1 MARTIRIGNA
11 QGFWGDSVDEPVRML
26 ELGHVDYI
34 TMDYLAELT
43 MSIMQRQKL
52 KDPKRGYAYD
62 FVQFI
67 DRVLP
72 TLMEKGTKV
81 IANAGG
87 VNPESCRDALLEVA
101 KKHGVT
107 GLKIGIVTGDDIMGR
122 LDEFREKGEKLANM
136 DTGEGLFDAERQ
148 IMSANV
154 YMPTNGIVEALDQ
167 GAQIVVTGRGTDPGL
182 VLGPIMHEFGWNT
195 LDQMALGTVGGHIL
209 ECGAQC
215 TGGNFTRWQEVPDMT
230 NIGYPI
236 CEVSEDGKMVI
247 TKHDGTGGLVTVD
260 TVAEQLLYEM
270 GDPENY
276 ITPDCVAQFSTIQL
290 SREGKDRVL
299 VSGVKGKDAT
309 PFYKVSISYLNG
321 YKAIAALTVSGPD
334 AYAKAQKCAEVLFGR
349 LERAGCVY
357 AEKNVEYLGTGVCH
371 EGIVPTAEDAPE
383 VVMRIGVKDPDKKKV
398 NRFGMEIA
406 PLVTAGPPGITGFA
420 GGRPKAS
427 EIVAYWPA
435 LIKKELIDVKVDVVE
450 V

>member
-1 MARTIRIGNA
+1 MAKTIRIGNA
-11 QGFWGDSVDEPVRML
+11 QGFWGDSIDEPVRML

-34 TMDYLAELT
+34 TMDYLAEVT

-52 KDPKRGYAYD
+52 KDPSRGYAYD
-62 FVQFI
+62 FVKFI

-72 TLMEKGTKV
+72 MLMEKGTRV

-87 VNPESCRDALLEVA
+87 VNPEACRDALLQVA
-101 KKHGVT
+101 KKHGVK
-107 GLKIGIVTGDDIMGR
+107 GLKVGIVTGDDIMGR
-122 LDEFREKGEKLANM
+122 LDEFRDSGEKLANM

-148 IMSANV
+148 ILSANV
-154 YMPTNGIVEALDQ
+154 YMPTDGIVQALDQ

-182 VLGPIMHEFGWNT
+182 VLGPIMHEFGWNN
-195 LDQMALGTVGGHIL
+195 LDQLALGTVAGHIL

-215 TGGNFTRWQEVPDMT
+215 TGGNFTRWRDVPDMT

-236 CEVSEDGKMVI
+236 VEVSDDGSVVV

-260 TVAEQLLYEM
+260 TVSEQLLYEM
-270 GDPENY
+270 GDPDNY
-276 ITPDCVAQFSTIQL
+276 ITPDCVARFSTIQL
-290 SREGKDRVL
+290 DQEGENRVR
-299 VSGVKGKDAT
+299 VHGVKGKDAT
-309 PFYKVSISYLNG
+309 PFYKVSVSYLNG
-321 YKAIAALTVSGPD
+321 YKAVAALTVGGPD
-334 AYAKAQKCAEVLFGR
+334 AYEKAQKCAEVLFGR

-357 AEKNVEYLGTGVCH
+357 AEKSVEYLGVGMVH
-371 EGIVPTAEDAPE
+371 KGIVTPAEDAPE
-383 VVMRIGVKDPDKKKV
+383 VVLRVGVKDPDKNKV

-406 PLVTAGPPGITGFA
+406 PLVTAGPPGCTGFA

-435 LIKKELIDVKVDVVE
+435 LIRKELIQTHVDVVE